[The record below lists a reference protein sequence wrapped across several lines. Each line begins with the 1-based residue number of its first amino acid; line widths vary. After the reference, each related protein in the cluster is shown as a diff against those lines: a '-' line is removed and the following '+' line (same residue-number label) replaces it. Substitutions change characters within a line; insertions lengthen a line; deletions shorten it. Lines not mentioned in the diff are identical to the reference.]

1 MKKKY
6 MTLALKEAEK
16 AFFED
21 EVPIG
26 AVIVK
31 NNEVIAIA
39 RNAKERRKCSI
50 FHAEILAIEE
60 ACKKIGDWRLEEC
73 DIYITLSPCPM
84 CASAIKQSRIKNVYC
99 GLNNL
104 DADSI
109 LVVKKIFSCDKTNPS
124 VNFKTNLCTKE
135 VSSLLKKFFSIKR
148 IK

>member
-1 MKKKY
+1 MKKDY

-31 NNEVIAIA
+31 NNEVIAMA
-39 RNAKERRKCSI
+39 HNAKERRKCSI

-109 LVVKKIFSCDKTNPS
+109 LVVEKIFSCDKTNPS
-124 VNFKTNLCTKE
+124 VNFKTNLCTKK

>member
-31 NNEVIAIA
+31 NNEVIAMA
-39 RNAKERRKCSI
+39 HNAKERRKCSI